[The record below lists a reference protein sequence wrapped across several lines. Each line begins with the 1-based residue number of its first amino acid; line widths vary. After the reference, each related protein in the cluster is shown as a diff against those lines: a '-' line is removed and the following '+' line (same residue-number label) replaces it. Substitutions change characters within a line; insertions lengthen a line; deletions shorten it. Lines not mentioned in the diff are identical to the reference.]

1 MAPNAAPLLCPLT
14 TTSNIFT
21 LKKYTSKQHYNNAR
35 FNVLDNASL
44 VIYRAA
50 LAKHWLVMGLK
61 TNSSPADMRLSKME
75 AAIENIVFLAA
86 TSNLAVNLLMECEV
100 AMAFTTNATFTKDP
114 KWTMVMAKNVLHVF
128 NRAMETLADM
138 RK

>member
-1 MAPNAAPLLCPLT
+1 
-14 TTSNIFT
+14 
-21 LKKYTSKQHYNNAR
+21 
-35 FNVLDNASL
+35 
-44 VIYRAA
+44 
-50 LAKHWLVMGLK
+50 
-61 TNSSPADMRLSKME
+61 
-75 AAIENIVFLAA
+75 
-86 TSNLAVNLLMECEV
+86 MECEV